1 MKGSQMED
9 EERREEKE
17 EKNWRLKPIAFQV
30 NNILWYVL
38 NVGIIFTLIQDTEH
52 EAQVEKIWACYG
64 KDSQVGFLI
73 LCQSGNCDISHQS
86 LP

>member
-30 NNILWYVL
+30 NSILWYVL
-38 NVGIIFTLIQDTEH
+38 NV
-52 EAQVEKIWACYG
+52 
-64 KDSQVGFLI
+64 
-73 LCQSGNCDISHQS
+73 
-86 LP
+86 